1 VLLELKKEALSKGA
15 VVKENTE
22 VFKLGFN
29 KKLSLWEV
37 HTSQLTH
44 REDIRM
50 HLLMLEENN
59 DNDNDVN
66 DGDIN
71 HGRRCCVNESSHSA
85 TKSNENV
92 ETTTQR
98 TLKYQAKHVVIASG
112 GRSEGIA
119 KLASR
124 ALFNQQPD
132 EIQLPVIP
140 VVGQMFR
147 LSHERRNKENLAD
160 VNPSSNDTSP
170 PPPAPV
176 LNHMICGTE
185 SEMFWDNQTKQ
196 GVKTHP
202 PNLTHER
209 RDDDDDDDNDDDEGR
224 VVSGG
229 WKPRQVRHLYGKQT
243 HDGSFIFGGDR
254 RVKETKQ
261 K

>member
-29 KKLSLWEV
+29 KKLCLWEV

-50 HLLMLEENN
+50 HLLMLEKKNN
-59 DNDNDVN
+59 DNDDDVN
-66 DGDIN
+66 DGDID
-71 HGRRCCVNESSHSA
+71 HGRRCCVNESSSHSV

-98 TLKYQAKHVVIASG
+98 PLKYQAKHIVIACG

-147 LSHERRNKENLAD
+147 LSHERRSSKENLAD
-160 VNPSSNDTSP
+160 INPSSNDTSP
-170 PPPAPV
+170 PPPPAPLV

-196 GVKTHP
+196 GMKTHP

-209 RDDDDDDDNDDDEGR
+209 RDDDDDDDDEGR

-254 RVKETKQ
+254 RVMRN
-261 K
+261 